1 MEQFSMDALSAFL
14 LLHRV
19 AVGVIVTT
27 MVLLLAIKI
36 WWDKVSYFYM
46 NVAYTFPLLGRIS
59 RMSGKPPITDPDGWM
74 DSEKRLCADFY
85 AYYNELNKSPDFYD
99 KCRDYLNKV
108 HETGR
113 REKGFLL
120 WLLIIGLIFFEA
132 VGFAYV
138 LAPFMVQ
145 NISAN
150 VAGMLAWFTAF
161 LLSVAAVFFTEMA
174 GREMHHSSLISKIR
188 TWYEQSRTPR
198 DLEAD
203 TKVDIDNTY
212 RDDDEPNYLKLLNRT
227 EHNARV
233 TPKYTWTTVCLI
245 YVLAIAIGAFVIRNY
260 SLKSIEVDLVS
271 NPDAF
276 SQTQG
281 DTAKLP
287 DSPFELP
294 AESAQQNQTAEHS
307 SAQDKMEAIRAA
319 SLTTYIILSV
329 IFLGIQ
335 GVGIVLSNRF
345 SFAGKQSPQAWRY
358 TKDFNNAEE
367 FAVHFQNLRERVAR
381 DAQAKL
387 TALQSRLA
395 NRITTSGHEREH
407 LLKGFGHRNFD
418 TFISKRHDDF
428 RKSDDSRQAQDR
440 LRREQIGADQA
451 EARAKAKPITAPLA
465 SGTEPVEVAQAEPV
479 HVTRPLVAPAAAL
492 NPDDFDDLSDF
503 DDDELGFL
511 AGKFGVTVE
520 QLKKVQKLQRMA
532 AKAGQAKQEL

>member
-1 MEQFSMDALSAFL
+1 MEQFSMDSLSAFL

-19 AVGVIVTT
+19 AVGVILTT
-27 MVLLLAIKI
+27 MVLLVAIKV
-36 WWDKVSYFYM
+36 WWAKVSYFYM
-46 NVAYTFPLLGRIS
+46 NVAYAFPLFGRIAS
-59 RMSGKPPITDPDGWM
+59 DSKKPPMPSEDGWLN
-74 DSEKRLCADFY
+74 SESKLCADYY
-85 AYYNELNKSPDFYD
+85 AYYHELNKSPAFYD
-99 KCRDYLNKV
+99 KSRDYLNKV

-212 RDDDEPNYLKLLNRT
+212 RDDDEPNYLKVLNRT

-233 TPKYTWTTVCLI
+233 TPKYTWTTVCLV

-276 SQTQG
+276 SQVQAG
-281 DTAKLP
+281 GAKLP

-294 AESAQQNQTAEHS
+294 AESAEQNQAAEHN

-345 SFAGKQSPQAWRY
+345 SFAGKQSAQAWHY
-358 TKDFNNAEE
+358 TRGFNNAEE

-387 TALQSRLA
+387 TVLQSRLA

-407 LLKGFGHRNFD
+407 MLKGFGHRNFEAYVA
-418 TFISKRHDDF
+418 KR
-428 RKSDDSRQAQDR
+428 REGSRQSDKDQQQSHR
-440 LRREQIGADQA
+440 QQREHWEADQA
-451 EARAKAKPITAPLA
+451 EQRARAKPQAAAPVA
-465 SGTEPVEVAQAEPV
+465 EATPPAPPAPVAAP
-479 HVTRPLVAPAAAL
+479 APAAAATL
-492 NPDDFDDLSDF
+492 ALDPDRFEDLSDF
-503 DDDELGFL
+503 DDDELAFL
-511 AGKFGVTVE
+511 AGKFQVTVE
-520 QLKKVQKLQRMA
+520 QLKKVQRLQRMA
-532 AKAGQAKQEL
+532 AKAGTPPQEV

>member
-1 MEQFSMDALSAFL
+1 MEQFSMDSLAAFL
-14 LLHRV
+14 ALHRV
-19 AVGVIVTT
+19 AVGLILST
-27 MVLLLAIKI
+27 MVLLVAIKI
-36 WWDKVSYFYM
+36 WWSKVSYFYM
-46 NVAYTFPLLGRIS
+46 NVAYAFPLVGRIS
-59 RMSGKPPITDPDGWM
+59 RWSSKPPITNSDGWM
-74 DSEKRLCADFY
+74 DSETRLCADYY
-85 AYYNELNKSPDFYD
+85 AYYQELNKSPDFYD

-113 REKGFLL
+113 REKGFLM
-120 WLLIIGLIFFEA
+120 WMLIIGLIFFEA

-174 GREMHHSSLISKIR
+174 GREMHHSSLITKIR

-212 RDDDEPNYLKLLNRT
+212 RDDDEPNYLKVLNRT
-227 EHNARV
+227 DHNARV

-260 SLKSIEVDLVS
+260 SLKSMEVDLVS

-281 DTAKLP
+281 ANGKLP

-294 AESAQQNQTAEHS
+294 AESVQENQTAQQA
-307 SAQDKMEAIRAA
+307 SAQDKMQAIRAA

-345 SFAGKQSPQAWRY
+345 SFAGKQSGQAWQY
-358 TKDFNNAEE
+358 TRGFNNAEE
-367 FAVHFQNLRERVAR
+367 FAAHFQNLRERVAR

-387 TALQSRLA
+387 TSLQSRLA

-418 TFISKRHDDF
+418 TYVTKRHEDF
-428 RKSDDSRQAQDR
+428 RKSDDSRLEQGR
-440 LRREQIGADQA
+440 SRRDQLGADQA
-451 EARAKAKPITAPLA
+451 EARARAKPQATAAAVALVIDAPEQVRA
-465 SGTEPVEVAQAEPV
+465 DAPVTKPK
-479 HVTRPLVAPAAAL
+479 AAL

-503 DDDELGFL
+503 DDDELTFL
-511 AGKFGVTVE
+511 ASKFQVSLD

-532 AKAGQAKQEL
+532 AKADRSHQEL

>member
-1 MEQFSMDALSAFL
+1 MDSLTAFL
-14 LLHRV
+14 ALHRV
-19 AVGVIVTT
+19 AVGLILTT
-27 MVLLLAIKI
+27 MVLMVAVKI
-36 WWDKVSYFYM
+36 WWSKVSYFYM
-46 NVAYTFPLLGRIS
+46 NVAYTFPVLGRIT
-59 RMSGKPPITDPDGWM
+59 RWTGKPPITNADGWM
-74 DSEKRLCADFY
+74 DSETRLCADYY
-85 AYYNELNKSPDFYD
+85 AYYQELNKSPDFYD

-113 REKGFLL
+113 REKGFLM
-120 WLLIIGLIFFEA
+120 WMLIIGLIFFEA

-174 GREMHHSSLISKIR
+174 GREMHHSSLITKIR

-212 RDDDEPNYLKLLNRT
+212 RDDDEPNYLKVLNRT
-227 EHNARV
+227 DHNARV

-260 SLKSIEVDLVS
+260 SLKSMEVDLVS

-281 DTAKLP
+281 ASGKLP

-294 AESAQQNQTAEHS
+294 AESVQENQAAEHA

-345 SFAGKQSPQAWRY
+345 SFAGKQSGQAWHY
-358 TKDFNNAEE
+358 TRGFNNAEE
-367 FAVHFQNLRERVAR
+367 FAAHFQNLRERVAR

-387 TALQSRLA
+387 TSLQSRLA

-418 TFISKRHDDF
+418 AYVSKRHEDF
-428 RKSDDSRQAQDR
+428 RKSDDSRLEQER

-451 EARAKAKPITAPLA
+451 HARAKAKPQLSPI
-465 SGTEPVEVAQAEPV
+465 PVMPI
-479 HVTRPLVAPAAAL
+479 PPVAPQELQAGVPAPKAGL
-492 NPDDFDDLSDF
+492 GLDPDDFDDLTDF
-503 DDDELGFL
+503 DDDELTFL
-511 AGKFGVTVE
+511 AGKFKVTLD

-532 AKAGQAKQEL
+532 ARAGQSQQEV

>member
-1 MEQFSMDALSAFL
+1 MEQFSMDALTAFL
-14 LLHRV
+14 VMHRV
-19 AVGVIVTT
+19 AVGLILSTL
-27 MVLLLAIKI
+27 VLLVAIRI
-36 WWDKVSYFYM
+36 WWSKVSYFYM
-46 NVAYTFPLLGRIS
+46 NVAYALPLVGRIS
-59 RMSGKPPITDPDGWM
+59 SLSRKPPITEADGWM
-74 DSEKRLCADFY
+74 DSESRLCAD
-85 AYYNELNKSPDFYD
+85 YYSYYRGFNKSPDYYD

-113 REKGFLL
+113 REKGFFM
-120 WLLIIGLIFFEA
+120 WMLIIGLIFFEA

-174 GREMHHSSLISKIR
+174 GREMHHSSLITKIR

-212 RDDDEPNYLKLLNRT
+212 RDDDEPNYLKVLNRT
-227 EHNARV
+227 DHNARV

-260 SLKSIEVDLVS
+260 SLKSMEVDLVS

-276 SQTQG
+276 SQTQSG
-281 DTAKLP
+281 NTKLP

-294 AESAQQNQTAEHS
+294 AESAQENQTADQT
-307 SAQDKMEAIRAA
+307 SAHDKMEAIRAA

-345 SFAGKQSPQAWRY
+345 SFAGKQSGQAWQY
-358 TKDFNNAEE
+358 TRGFNNAEE
-367 FAVHFQNLRERVAR
+367 FAAHYQNLREHVAR

-418 TFISKRHDDF
+418 TYVTKRHEGF
-428 RKSDDSRQAQDR
+428 RKSDDSRLEQDR
-440 LRREQIGADQA
+440 LSREQRSADQA
-451 EARAKAKPITAPLA
+451 HERARAKSA
-465 SGTEPVEVAQAEPV
+465 
-479 HVTRPLVAPAAAL
+479 VTQPAAAEFAMATPAAAPEATPIAL
-492 NPDDFDDLSDF
+492 KPTVALDPDNFDDLNDF
-503 DDDELGFL
+503 DDDELAFL
-511 AGKFGVTVE
+511 AGKYQVTVE

-532 AKAGQAKQEL
+532 AKATQTRQEQ

>member
-1 MEQFSMDALSAFL
+1 MDSLTAFL
-14 LLHRV
+14 ALHRV
-19 AVGVIVTT
+19 AVGLILTT
-27 MVLLLAIKI
+27 MVLMVAIKI
-36 WWDKVSYFYM
+36 WWAKVSYFYM
-46 NVAYTFPLLGRIS
+46 NVAYAFPVIGRVTSWS
-59 RMSGKPPITDPDGWM
+59 RKAPINNADGWM
-74 DSEKRLCADFY
+74 DSETRLCAD
-85 AYYNELNKSPDFYD
+85 YYSYYQELNKSPDFYD

-113 REKGFLL
+113 REKGFLM
-120 WLLIIGLIFFEA
+120 WMLIIGLIFFEA

-174 GREMHHSSLISKIR
+174 GREMHHSSLITKIR

-212 RDDDEPNYLKLLNRT
+212 RDDDEPNYLKVLNRT
-227 EHNARV
+227 DHNARV

-260 SLKSIEVDLVS
+260 SLKSMEVDLVS

-281 DTAKLP
+281 ASGKLP

-294 AESAQQNQTAEHS
+294 AESVAENQTAAQS

-345 SFAGKQSPQAWRY
+345 SFAGKQSGQAWHY
-358 TKDFNNAEE
+358 TRGFNNAEE
-367 FAVHFQNLRERVAR
+367 FAAHFQNLRERVAR

-387 TALQSRLA
+387 TSLQSRLA

-418 TFISKRHDDF
+418 AYVSKRHADF
-428 RKSDDSRQAQDR
+428 RKSDDSRIEQER
-440 LRREQIGADQA
+440 LRRQQLGEGQA
-451 EARAKAKPITAPLA
+451 EARAKAKPQVSTVASDPVITTAYVEPQAPVAAPKAITALD
-465 SGTEPVEVAQAEPV
+465 
-479 HVTRPLVAPAAAL
+479 
-492 NPDDFDDLSDF
+492 PDNFDDLTEF
-503 DDDELGFL
+503 DDDELTFL
-511 AGKFGVTVE
+511 AGKFQVTLE
-520 QLKKVQKLQRMA
+520 QLRKVQKLQRMA
-532 AKAGQAKQEL
+532 AKASRATQEL

>member
-1 MEQFSMDALSAFL
+1 MEHFSMDSLTAFL
-14 LLHRV
+14 ALHRV
-19 AVGVIVTT
+19 AVGLILTT
-27 MVLLLAIKI
+27 MVLLVAIKI
-36 WWDKVSYFYM
+36 WWSKVSYFYM
-46 NVAYTFPLLGRIS
+46 NIAYAFPLLGRIS
-59 RMSGKPPITDPDGWM
+59 RWSGKPPITNADGWM
-74 DSEKRLCADFY
+74 DSETRLCADYY
-85 AYYNELNKSPDFYD
+85 AYYQELNKSPDFYD

-113 REKGFLL
+113 REKGFLM
-120 WLLIIGLIFFEA
+120 WMLIIGLIFFEA

-174 GREMHHSSLISKIR
+174 GREMHHSSLITKIR

-212 RDDDEPNYLKLLNRT
+212 RDDEEPNYLKVLNRT
-227 EHNARV
+227 DHNARV

-260 SLKSIEVDLVS
+260 SLKSMEVDLVS

-281 DTAKLP
+281 ANTKLP

-294 AESAQQNQTAEHS
+294 AESVQENQAAEHS

-345 SFAGKQSPQAWRY
+345 SFAGKQSGQAWQY
-358 TKDFNNAEE
+358 TRGFNNAEE

-418 TFISKRHDDF
+418 AHISKRHEDF
-428 RKSDDSRQAQDR
+428 RKSDDSRLEQER
-440 LRREQIGADQA
+440 KRREQLGTDQA
-451 EARAKAKPITAPLA
+451 EARARAKPQVSSFAPEPTA
-465 SGTEPVEVAQAEPV
+465 TVEFA
-479 HVTRPLVAPAAAL
+479 TPAAEIAAPKTVAAL
-492 NPDDFDDLSDF
+492 DPDAFDDVTDL
-503 DDDELGFL
+503 DDAELAFL
-511 AGKFGVTVE
+511 AGKFKVTPD

-532 AKAGQAKQEL
+532 AKAGQPRQEV

>member
-1 MEQFSMDALSAFL
+1 MEQFSMDSLTAFL
-14 LLHRV
+14 ALHRV
-19 AVGVIVTT
+19 AVAVILIT
-27 MVLLLAIKI
+27 MVLMVAIKI
-36 WWDKVSYFYM
+36 WWAKVSYFYM
-46 NVAYTFPLLGRIS
+46 NVAYTFPALGRIS
-59 RMSGKPPITDPDGWM
+59 RWASKPPITNADGWM
-74 DSEKRLCADFY
+74 DSETRLCADYY
-85 AYYNELNKSPDFYD
+85 AYYQELNKSPDFYD

-113 REKGFLL
+113 REKGFLM
-120 WLLIIGLIFFEA
+120 WMLIIGLIFFEA

-174 GREMHHSSLISKIR
+174 GREMHHSSLITKIR

-212 RDDDEPNYLKLLNRT
+212 RDDDEPNYLKVLNRT
-227 EHNARV
+227 DHNARV

-245 YVLAIAIGAFVIRNY
+245 YVLAIAVGAFVIRNY
-260 SLKSIEVDLVS
+260 SLKSMEVDLVS
-271 NPDAF
+271 NPDVF

-281 DTAKLP
+281 ASGKLP

-294 AESAQQNQTAEHS
+294 AESVQENQAADHA

-345 SFAGKQSPQAWRY
+345 SFAGKQSGQAWHY
-358 TKDFNNAEE
+358 TRGFNNAEE
-367 FAVHFQNLRERVAR
+367 FAAHFQNLRERVAR

-387 TALQSRLA
+387 TSLQSRLA

-418 TFISKRHDDF
+418 AYVGKRHEDF
-428 RKSDDSRQAQDR
+428 RKSDDSRLEQER

-451 EARAKAKPITAPLA
+451 SARARARPLA
-465 SGTEPVEVAQAEPV
+465 SAAPAEPV
-479 HVTRPLVAPAAAL
+479 VSAAIETPQPAVAPVKAGL
-492 NPDDFDDLSDF
+492 GLDPDDFDDLTDF
-503 DDDELGFL
+503 DDDELTFL
-511 AGKFGVTVE
+511 AGKFHVTLD

-532 AKAGQAKQEL
+532 AKAGRTQQEV